1 MNKMQELKSVPGLV
15 KDLKVSSDKIRY
27 WVSLLGA
34 KTVRKGRISFL
45 SFAIAAQIEMMARL
59 IDQGSSPKNAAHE
72 VLTMI
77 IPEETTFTVPAL
89 ENKKFDALE
98 KAVLTM
104 AEQVKELTDQVKEL
118 RKENK
123 ILRFQLTPTVE
134 KTKITPWI
142 PRTLKPISYPWY
154 KKIWLELTSP
164 ELLRN
169 NSW

>member
-1 MNKMQELKSVPGLV
+1 MQELKSVPELV
-15 KDLKVSSDKIRY
+15 KDSKVSADKIRY

-34 KTVRKGRISFL
+34 KTIRKGRISFL
-45 SFAIAAQIEMMARL
+45 TLTIAAQIEMMARL
-59 IDQGSSPKNAAHE
+59 IYEGSSPKDAAHE
-72 VLTMI
+72 VLTMV
-77 IPEETTFTVPAL
+77 IPEETTVTVPTL

-104 AEQVKELTDQVKEL
+104 AEQVKGLTDQVNEL

-123 ILRFQLTPTVE
+123 ILRLQLTPPVE
-134 KTKITPWI
+134 KTKIIPWS
-142 PRTLKPISYPWY
+142 PKVSKSISRPWY

-169 NSW
+169 NRW